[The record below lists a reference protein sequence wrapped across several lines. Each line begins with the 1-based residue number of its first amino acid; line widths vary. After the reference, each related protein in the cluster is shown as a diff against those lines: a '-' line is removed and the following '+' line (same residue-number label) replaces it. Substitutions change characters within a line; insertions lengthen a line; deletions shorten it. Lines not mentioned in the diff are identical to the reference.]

1 MFSLRKIKSTSLFI
15 LAVFIAGCSEN
26 GTVNEFQKGFLNG
39 YVRNDVTLEYIA
51 DALIIFSN
59 DSIRTDYAGRYNFG
73 EVEAG
78 SYTLRAVKEGYYEGS
93 SSVRI
98 SEGEESLANF
108 YLVPLA
114 NHYSVSGKVVN
125 ETTGKG
131 VYKVRVELG
140 EQFTET
146 DTSGMFLF
154 NSIEEG
160 ETDILIFRDG
170 YNFFQSVLIITRS
183 GEDLIFPLKQKSDI
197 SIVEGFV
204 RANNSNSPLDEAGIF
219 TSNSVIDCDSLGYY
233 FISEIFTGQPRTI
246 KAVADGFSTD
256 SVEVIPEA
264 GKTIRADFYLDKY
277 ISPDT
282 SDLYWNFSRTD
293 ISHVISIPVS
303 SNPDINGIPLKPG
316 DYVGVFYDSS
326 GVYACAGYI
335 TWDGSANQ
343 PLTVWGDDLLTSEK
357 EGFEQGESFLWKF
370 KRKSDGINFN
380 AEAEYY
386 FGPSIFQV
394 NGLSGVSSLSAK

>member
-1 MFSLRKIKSTSLFI
+1 MSFLFLLII
-15 LAVFIAGCSEN
+15 LLAGCSEN
-26 GTVNEFQKGFLNG
+26 GNINDVHKGSLSG

-51 DALIIFSN
+51 DVLIIFNN
-59 DSIRTDYAGRYNFG
+59 DSARTDYAGRYTFG

-78 SYTLRAVKEGYYEGS
+78 NYTLRAVMEGFNEGS
-93 SSVRI
+93 SSVSI
-98 SEGEESLANF
+98 IEGEESLANF
-108 YLVPLA
+108 DLVPLA
-114 NHYSVSGKVVN
+114 NYYSVSGKVVN
-125 ETTGKG
+125 EITGKG

-160 ETDILIFRDG
+160 EKDILIFREG
-170 YNFFQSVLIITRS
+170 YNFFQSVLIINRS
-183 GEDLIFPLKQKSDI
+183 GEDLVFSLKQKNDI

-204 RANNSNSPLDEAGIF
+204 RANNSNSPLDKAGIF
-219 TSNSVIDCDSLGYY
+219 TSNSVIDCDSLGFY
-233 FISEIFTGQPRTI
+233 FISEIFTGRPRII
-246 KAVADGFSTD
+246 KAAAEGFSPD
-256 SVEVIPEA
+256 SIEVIPEA
-264 GKTIRADFYLDKY
+264 GKTIRTDFYLDKY

-335 TWDGSANQ
+335 TWDGSDNQ
-343 PLTVWGDDLLTSEK
+343 PLTVWGDDILTSEK

-370 KRKSDGINFN
+370 KRNSDGINFN

-394 NGLSGVSSLSAK
+394 NGLSGVSSLTAK